1 MSKPTAPA
9 GGPDTPAAGENQAIR
24 ERVRE
29 LTADVLQHGRL
40 DTEGIAE
47 VMRAM
52 AGGTAFEAGPQGS
65 EARQAFAEAIK
76 VLDEALLQSA
86 HGAHLALE
94 QLASKGK
101 DFSDNDLKEAFA
113 RLQKLQEDFVATAQR
128 LSDAASGTLQRE
140 IVELAVHTQRVGADA
155 GARVATVVN
164 EFASRLGDVTWE
176 STGSGLEAARE
187 YSARMAFLA
196 SGILAGVADAL
207 REQPAAKKKDD

>member
-1 MSKPTAPA
+1 MSQPTTPA
-9 GGPDTPAAGENQAIR
+9 GGPDTPATGENQAIR

-29 LTADVLQHGRL
+29 LTTDVLQHGRL

-65 EARQAFAEAIK
+65 EARQAFAEAVK
-76 VLDEALLQSA
+76 RLDEALLQSA
-86 HGAHLALE
+86 QEAHLALE

-113 RLQKLQEDFVATAQR
+113 RLQKLQEDFVATAHR
-128 LSDAASGTLQRE
+128 LSDAVSGALQRE
-140 IVELAVHTQRVGADA
+140 LVELAVHTQRVGADA

-164 EFASRLGDVTWE
+164 EFASRLGNLTSE
-176 STGSGLEAARE
+176 STSSGLEAARE
-187 YSARMAFLA
+187 YSTRMAFLA